1 MLKLLDAICTDAR
14 SGRSQRISPRLAAK
28 CSPLPINLTQC
39 SLDFR
44 PCSAER
50 TLYETTKLC
59 LVISCNGSFE
69 ARALDAL
76 SCEIIPMRTPRTSP
90 LHLVPCA
97 AGGISRLVCA
107 RLRAAGLEPEALLSA
122 AGLNSKQMDDPH
134 SRIDVKAQINLL
146 NIAADALKDDF
157 LGFHLAREFEPREV
171 GLIHY
176 VIASSSTLAEA
187 MSKTER
193 YCRLVNEGIAV
204 RFKVNHSTVI
214 ALDSMDFERQSD
226 RHQIEFWAFGMV
238 RACRLLTGTRIAPLQ
253 LRLMH
258 VRDVTPNEFRS
269 FLGCDVEF
277 GANSDEIILP
287 KATAVLP
294 LVNGDIHLNKLLTA
308 YAEEALAHRKPH
320 AANVRLK
327 VERAIAPLLPHG
339 TATGS
344 EVARELGVSRRTL
357 ARLLSAEGH
366 TFSGILQQFR
376 LDLAKAYISHD
387 DLSISEIAWLLGY
400 GEVSAFTHAFRRWT
414 GATPRE
420 MRAAHRLNC

>member
-28 CSPLPINLTQC
+28 CSPLPMNLTQC

-59 LVISCNGSFE
+59 LVISCNGGFE

-90 LHLVPCA
+90 LHLVPSA

-122 AGLNSKQMDDPH
+122 AGLNSKQMDDPR
-134 SRIDVKAQINLL
+134 SRIGVKAQINLL

-193 YCRLVNEGIAV
+193 YCR
-204 RFKVNHSTVI
+204 
-214 ALDSMDFERQSD
+214 
-226 RHQIEFWAFGMV
+226 
-238 RACRLLTGTRIAPLQ
+238 P
-253 LRLMH
+253 
-258 VRDVTPNEFRS
+258 
-269 FLGCDVEF
+269 
-277 GANSDEIILP
+277 
-287 KATAVLP
+287 
-294 LVNGDIHLNKLLTA
+294 VNGHCGQIQSKSFNGHCA
-308 YAEEALAHRKPH
+308 RFHR
-320 AANVRLK
+320 
-327 VERAIAPLLPHG
+327 
-339 TATGS
+339 
-344 EVARELGVSRRTL
+344 
-357 ARLLSAEGH
+357 
-366 TFSGILQQFR
+366 F
-376 LDLAKAYISHD
+376 
-387 DLSISEIAWLLGY
+387 
-400 GEVSAFTHAFRRWT
+400 
-414 GATPRE
+414 
-420 MRAAHRLNC
+420 